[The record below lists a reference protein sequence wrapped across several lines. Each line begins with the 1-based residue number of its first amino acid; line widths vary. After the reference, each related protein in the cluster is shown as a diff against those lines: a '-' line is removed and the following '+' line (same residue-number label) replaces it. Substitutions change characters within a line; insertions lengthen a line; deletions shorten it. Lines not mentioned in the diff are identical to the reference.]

1 MHGVEVVDEIALR
14 RPGTVE
20 EWLVEVGQRD
30 AVPLLC
36 GQNGLGFLG
45 L

>member
-1 MHGVEVVDEIALR
+1 VHGVEVVDEIPFGRA
-14 RPGTVE
+14 GTVE

-36 GQNGLGFLG
+36 AQNGLGLRG